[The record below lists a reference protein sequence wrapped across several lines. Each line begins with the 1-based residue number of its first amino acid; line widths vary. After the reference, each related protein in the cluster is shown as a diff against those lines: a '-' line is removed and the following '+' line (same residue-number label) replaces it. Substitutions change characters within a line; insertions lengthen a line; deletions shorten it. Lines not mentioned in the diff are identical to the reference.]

1 MKLILLYIL
10 VFIAGF
16 GSLATMMFADSKPEV
31 EILGTWKE
39 VSWEY
44 ESVNK
49 MSDAKEL
56 SHLENVEQLSE
67 LLGQNLLL
75 HENERWVFKPNG
87 YIVLQHENGTIIKK
101 HRWYLKSR
109 GNVLLF
115 KDNDTILESYSITL
129 LTPKKMILNVNLDIQ
144 ARGAAKLTFE
154 KVI

>member
-1 MKLILLYIL
+1 MRLILLYIV
-10 VFIAGF
+10 VFLAGITAI
-16 GSLATMMFADSKPEV
+16 LTMLFADSKPEV

-49 MSDAKEL
+49 MTDASEI
-56 SHLENVEQLSE
+56 SHLENVEQLSA

-87 YIVLQHENGTIIKK
+87 YIALQHEDGTIIKE

-115 KDNDTILESYSITL
+115 KDHDTILESYSITL

-154 KVI
+154 KII